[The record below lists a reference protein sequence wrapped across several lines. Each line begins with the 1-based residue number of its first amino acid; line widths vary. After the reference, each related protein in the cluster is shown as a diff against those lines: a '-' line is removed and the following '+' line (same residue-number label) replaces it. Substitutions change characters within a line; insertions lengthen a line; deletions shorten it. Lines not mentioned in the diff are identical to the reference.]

1 MLALALPREVIEIE
15 VPDVSALDT
24 PYGDEISEGSTPPN
38 IGGKRRLGYL

>member
-24 PYGDEISEGSTPPN
+24 PYGDELLEGSIPPN
-38 IGGKRRLGYL
+38 VGGKRRLA